1 MELTSTDPTP
11 RLGNSTA
18 NRADF
23 GASQTTPFFPPVCLT
38 YHWDP
43 TAVLRRVVPQGPAVP
58 LALDP
63 RPWAKVCLEY
73 VNSGQSS
80 EQAPLPPSNMVF
92 PSGGEF
98 YPPGRY
104 SSAIDNESL
113 LRRLDRPLGTCD
125 PQQYEPN
132 FKGDMYVPNRLVPDR
147 VQQPSTDMVKELAM
161 PQALIRGGPYD
172 CRLEADKKN
181 WARSTSLFNNAT
193 KQQRYNQGFP
203 TKQLRPNEAANA
215 VKMQ

>member
-1 MELTSTDPTP
+1 M
-11 RLGNSTA
+11 
-18 NRADF
+18 
-23 GASQTTPFFPPVCLT
+23 FPPVCLT

-43 TAVLRRVVPQGPAVP
+43 TAVLRRVVPQGPPVP

-80 EQAPLPPSNMVF
+80 EQAPTPPANMVF

-98 YPPGRY
+98 YPPTRY
-104 SSAIDNESL
+104 SSANDNESL

-125 PQQYEPN
+125 YQQYEPN
-132 FKGDMYVPNRLVPDR
+132 QRGDMYVDNRLVPDR
-147 VQQPSTDMVKELAM
+147 VQQPTTDMVKELAM
-161 PQALIRGGPYD
+161 PKALLRAGPYD
-172 CRLEADKKN
+172 CRLEADRAN
-181 WARSTSLFNNAT
+181 WSRSTSLFFNAT

-203 TKQLRPNEAANA
+203 TKQLRPNQAA
-215 VKMQ
+215 KMMQ

>member
-11 RLGNSTA
+11 RLGNSTTNKA
-18 NRADF
+18 NFDP
-23 GASQTTPFFPPVCLT
+23 SSTHPFFPPVCLT

-43 TAVLRRVVPQGPAVP
+43 TAVLRRVVPLGPNVP

-80 EQAPLPPSNMVF
+80 EQAPAPPANMVF

-98 YPPGRY
+98 YPPNRY
-104 SSAIDNESL
+104 SAAIDNESL

-125 PQQYEPN
+125 AQQYEPN
-132 FKGDMYVPNRLVPDR
+132 QRGDMYVPNRLVPER
-147 VQQPSTDMVKELAM
+147 EYQPSTDMVKELAM
-161 PQALIRGGPYD
+161 PKALLRAGPYD
-172 CRLEADKKN
+172 CRLEADRNN
-181 WARSTSLFNNAT
+181 WSRSTSLFFNAT
-193 KQQRYNQGFP
+193 KQQRYNQGFK
-203 TKQLRPNEAANA
+203 TKQLQPNQAA
-215 VKMQ
+215 KMQ